1 MGPAL
6 VMLLLLHS
14 CLHGGQGDLREDL
27 TLLKTELALRLYQ
40 DAAAPRNGTN
50 VVISPAGVSLP
61 LEILQFGAQGNTG
74 RQLAQVLGYTVHD
87 LRVKEILRTAYT
99 TLPNSGQGTRMELAC
114 TLFVQAGT
122 PLSPCFVEQIS
133 RWANSS
139 MEPAH
144 FSEPSGTSMQAK
156 EWASRKIAG
165 DDRGGPMWEHG
176 GGAGLAQLALVST
189 MSFQSTWQQ
198 RFSSRDTQ
206 LLPFT
211 GAQGLVIQVPMM
223 YQMAEVNYGQF
234 QDPAGHQVRVLELPY
249 LGSTVSLLLI
259 LPRDKDTPLS
269 LIEPHLTA
277 NILHVWTSSLRR
289 ARMDV
294 FLPRFRIQNHFN
306 LKSILNSWGVTDLFD
321 PLKANLK
328 GISGQDDFYVSEA
341 IHKAKIEVAEEGT
354 EASTA
359 AALLLLKRSRIPFF
373 KADRP
378 FFFFLREPNTGR
390 TVFFD
395 RIQINIYHHLS
406 SNKRPFVRCGLEQ
419 AFLLASFYGFTI
431 FPISCHVS

>member
-1 MGPAL
+1 MRLGL
-6 VMLLLLHS
+6 FTLFLLHS

-27 TLLKTELALRLYQ
+27 TLLNTELALRLYQ
-40 DAAAPRNGTN
+40 DATAPRNGTN

-74 RQLAQVLGYTVHD
+74 QQLARALGYAIHD
-87 LRVKEILRTAYT
+87 QRVKEFLRTVYA
-99 TLPNSGQGTRMELAC
+99 TLLNAGQGTKMELAC

-122 PLSPCFVEQIS
+122 PLSPCFVEHIS
-133 RWANSS
+133 QWANSS
-139 MEPAH
+139 IEPAH
-144 FSEPSGTSMQAK
+144 LSELNGIGSQAS
-156 EWASRKIAG
+156 EWASGKIKGIGPG
-165 DDRGGPMWEHG
+165 DDAGGPTWEHG
-176 GGAGLAQLALVST
+176 GGSGAFAQLAIVST
-189 MSFQSTWQQ
+189 MSFQSTWRQ
-198 RFSSRDTQ
+198 RFSSTDTQ

-211 GAQGLVIQVPMM
+211 GAQGLVLQVPMM

-234 QDPAGHQVRVLELPY
+234 QDHAGHQVRVLELPY
-249 LGSTVSLLLI
+249 LESSVSLLLV

-277 NILHVWTSSLRR
+277 SILRIWTSSLRR

-328 GISGQDDFYVSEA
+328 GISGQDGFYVSEA
-341 IHKAKIEVAEEGT
+341 IHKAKIEVSEEGT
-354 EASTA
+354 KASAA

-378 FFFFLREPNTGR
+378 FFFLLREPDTGR

-395 RIQINIYHHLS
+395 RIQINMYQHLS
-406 SNKRPFVRCGLEQ
+406 SNKCPLWPRTSIP
-419 AFLLASFYGFTI
+419 S
-431 FPISCHVS
+431 S

>member
-1 MGPAL
+1 MWPA
-6 VMLLLLHS
+6 VVTLLLLHS

-74 RQLAQVLGYTVHD
+74 QQLVQVLGYTVHD
-87 LRVKEILRTAYT
+87 RRVKEILRTAYT
-99 TLPNSGQGTRMELAC
+99 TLPTSGQGTRMELAC

-122 PLSPCFVEQIS
+122 PVSPCFVEQIS

-139 MEPAH
+139 VEPVH
-144 FSEPSGTSMQAK
+144 LSESSGTGMQAK

-165 DDRGGPMWEHG
+165 DDPGGPTWEHG

-189 MSFQSTWQQ
+189 MSFQSTWRQ

-211 GAQGLVIQVPMM
+211 SAQGLVLQVPMM

-249 LGSTVSLLLI
+249 LGSTVSLLLV

-277 NILHVWTSSLRR
+277 TILHVWTSSLRR

-328 GISGQDDFYVSEA
+328 GISGHDDFYVSEA
-341 IHKAKIEVAEEGT
+341 IHKAKIEVSEEGT

-378 FFFFLREPNTGR
+378 FFFFLREPDTGR

-395 RIQINIYHHLS
+395 RIQINLYQHLS
-406 SNKRPFVRCGLEQ
+406 SNKRPFVCCGLEQ
-419 AFLLASFYGFTI
+419 AFLLASFLWFHNLPS
-431 FPISCHVS
+431 FLSRL

>member
-6 VMLLLLHS
+6 VTLLLLHS

-27 TLLKTELALRLYQ
+27 TLLKTELAIRLYQ

-87 LRVKEILRTAYT
+87 RRVKEVLRTAYT
-99 TLPNSGQGTRMELAC
+99 TLLNSGQGTRMELAC

-139 MEPAH
+139 VEPAH
-144 FSEPSGTSMQAK
+144 LSEPSGTSMQAK
-156 EWASRKIAG
+156 GWASRKIAG
-165 DDRGGPMWEHG
+165 DNPGGPTGEHG

-189 MSFQSTWQQ
+189 MSFQSTWRQ

-211 GAQGLVIQVPMM
+211 GAQGLVLQVPMM

-249 LGSTVSLLLI
+249 LGSTVSLLLV

-277 NILHVWTSSLRR
+277 SILHVWTSSLRR

-306 LKSILNSWGVTDLFD
+306 LKSILNSWGVTNLFD

-341 IHKAKIEVAEEGT
+341 IHKAKIEVSEEGT

-359 AALLLLKRSRIPFF
+359 AGMFRKGSASTQSHCLPLSALVTF
-373 KADRP
+373 
-378 FFFFLREPNTGR
+378 
-390 TVFFD
+390 
-395 RIQINIYHHLS
+395 IQFNLH
-406 SNKRPFVRCGLEQ
+406 
-419 AFLLASFYGFTI
+419 
-431 FPISCHVS
+431 ISKPSH

>member
-1 MGPAL
+1 MRLGL
-6 VMLLLLHS
+6 FTLFLLHS

-27 TLLKTELALRLYQ
+27 TLLNTELALRLYQ
-40 DAAAPRNGTN
+40 DATAPRNGTN

-74 RQLAQVLGYTVHD
+74 QQLARALGYAIHD
-87 LRVKEILRTAYT
+87 QRVKEFLRTVYA
-99 TLPNSGQGTRMELAC
+99 TLLNSGQGTKMELAC

-122 PLSPCFVEQIS
+122 PLSPCFVEHIS
-133 RWANSS
+133 QWANSS
-139 MEPAH
+139 IEPAH
-144 FSEPSGTSMQAK
+144 LSELNSIGSQAN
-156 EWASRKIAG
+156 EWASGKIKG
-165 DDRGGPMWEHG
+165 DDAGGPTWERGGG
-176 GGAGLAQLALVST
+176 GGAFAQLALVST
-189 MSFQSTWQQ
+189 MSFQSTWRQ
-198 RFSSRDTQ
+198 RFSSTDTQ

-211 GAQGLVIQVPMM
+211 GAQGLVLQVPMM

-234 QDPAGHQVRVLELPY
+234 QDHAGHQVRVLELPY
-249 LGSTVSLLLI
+249 LGSSVSLLLV

-277 NILHVWTSSLRR
+277 SILRIWTSSLRR

-328 GISGQDDFYVSEA
+328 GISGQDGFYVSEA
-341 IHKAKIEVAEEGT
+341 IHKAKIEVSEEGT
-354 EASTA
+354 KASAA

-378 FFFFLREPNTGR
+378 FFFLLREPDTGF
-390 TVFFD
+390 VFSIG
-395 RIQINIYHHLS
+395 RV
-406 SNKRPFVRCGLEQ
+406 SNPLD
-419 AFLLASFYGFTI
+419 
-431 FPISCHVS
+431 

>member
-1 MGPAL
+1 MRLGL
-6 VMLLLLHS
+6 FTLFLLHS

-27 TLLKTELALRLYQ
+27 TLLNTELALRLYQ
-40 DAAAPRNGTN
+40 DATAPRDGTN

-74 RQLAQVLGYTVHD
+74 QQLARALGYAIHD
-87 LRVKEILRTAYT
+87 QRVKEFLRTVYA
-99 TLPNSGQGTRMELAC
+99 TLLNSGQGTKMELAC

-122 PLSPCFVEQIS
+122 PLSPCFVEHIS
-133 RWANSS
+133 QWANSS
-139 MEPAH
+139 IEPAH
-144 FSEPSGTSMQAK
+144 LSELNGTGSQAN
-156 EWASRKIAG
+156 EWASGKIKG
-165 DDRGGPMWEHG
+165 DDAGGPTWERGGG
-176 GGAGLAQLALVST
+176 GGAFAQLALVST
-189 MSFQSTWQQ
+189 MSFQSTWRQ
-198 RFSSRDTQ
+198 RFSSTDTQ

-211 GAQGLVIQVPMM
+211 GAQGLVLQVPMM

-234 QDPAGHQVRVLELPY
+234 QDHAGHQVRVLELPY
-249 LGSTVSLLLI
+249 LGSSVSLLLV

-277 NILHVWTSSLRR
+277 SILRIWTSSLRR

-306 LKSILNSWGVTDLFD
+306 LKSILKSWGVTDLFD

-328 GISGQDDFYVSEA
+328 GISGQDGFYVSEA
-341 IHKAKIEVAEEGT
+341 IHKAKIEVSEEGT
-354 EASTA
+354 KASAA

-378 FFFFLREPNTGR
+378 FFFLLREPDTGF
-390 TVFFD
+390 VFSIG
-395 RIQINIYHHLS
+395 RV
-406 SNKRPFVRCGLEQ
+406 SNPLD
-419 AFLLASFYGFTI
+419 
-431 FPISCHVS
+431 